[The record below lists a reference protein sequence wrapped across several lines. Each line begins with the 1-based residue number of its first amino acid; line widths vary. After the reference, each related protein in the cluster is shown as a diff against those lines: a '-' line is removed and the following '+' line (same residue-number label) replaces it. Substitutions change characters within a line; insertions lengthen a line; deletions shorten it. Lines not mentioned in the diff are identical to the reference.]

1 MSHLGIFVYNP
12 TDIKKIAMLIRNIY
26 EKKNKKKLLNMSIE
40 KINI

>member
-26 EKKNKKKLLNMSIE
+26 EKKKTKKIIKHEYKKN
-40 KINI
+40 